1 MHEMDH
7 ISDSTLRAQMR
18 SVRPRLGII
27 GGGQLAKMTAAA
39 ALRLGCDVAVLERS
53 AQSPAGNMA
62 AHLLVGDWDDPV
74 TLLQL
79 AAAVDVV
86 TLENEFVSADSLMAI
101 EGAGVVLHPSSQSM
115 RHIQDKM
122 IQKEF
127 CDEAGIATARWMSVQ
142 TPLDVMTAGETF
154 GWPLLLKARRNAYD
168 GKGNVTIADPSQVE
182 RAWAMIDRNGG
193 LYVEEFCA
201 FERELAV
208 IVTRGRDG
216 TTAVYPVVESIQR
229 SHVCHVVKAP
239 ADIPTATAQR
249 ATDLSR
255 QLVQAINGVGSFGIE
270 MFLLPDGRVLMNEV
284 APRVHNS
291 GHYTVEACMCSQF
304 ENHVRAVMG
313 WPLGSPR
320 MIGRACAMVN
330 LLGQRSGSGVPGGLN
345 RALQVPGASVHLYGK
360 LTCQPGRKMGHV
372 TALGST
378 PDDAL
383 ATAMSA
389 ASMIEFGDPA

>member
-1 MHEMDH
+1 MYEMDH
-7 ISDSTLRAQMR
+7 IAGSPRRTQMR
-18 SVRPRLGII
+18 AVRPRLGII

-39 ALRLGCDVAVLERS
+39 ALRLGCDVAVLERN

-62 AHLLVGDWDDPV
+62 AHLLVGDWDDPQ

-86 TLENEFVSADSLMAI
+86 TLENEFVSAEALAAI
-101 EGAGVVLHPSSQSM
+101 EGAGVVLHPSSQTM
-115 RHIQDKM
+115 RLIQDKM
-122 IQKEF
+122 LQKQF
-127 CDEAGIATARWMSVQ
+127 CDETGIATARWRSVQ
-142 TPLDVMTAGETF
+142 TPQDVTQAGETF

-182 RAWAMIDRNGG
+182 TAWATIDRNGG
-193 LYVEEFCA
+193 LYVEEFCK

-216 TTAVYPVVESIQR
+216 ATAVYPVVESIQR
-229 SHVCHVVKAP
+229 SHVCHGVKAP
-239 ADIPTATAQR
+239 ADIPPATAQR

-255 QLVQAINGVGSFGIE
+255 QLVQAISGVGSFGVE
-270 MFLLPDGRVLMNEV
+270 MFLLPDGRVLMNEI

-291 GHYTVEACMCSQF
+291 GHYTVEACICSQF

-313 WPLGSPR
+313 WPLGAPV
-320 MIGRACAMVN
+320 MIGPACAMVN
-330 LLGQRSGSGVPGGLN
+330 LLGRRSGSGVPRGLH
-345 RALQVPGASVHLYGK
+345 RALMVPGASVHLYGK

-372 TALGST
+372 TALGAT
-378 PDDAL
+378 LEEAM

-389 ASMIEFGDPA
+389 ASLIDFGDSV